1 MARATERRGGA
12 GIGRRAARER
22 RVKHRAQPAPPKAAP
37 RHVRAV
43 AAARQAQ
50 ADRVRDL
57 MLVRA
62 RNRVITALRRL
73 PDDAGRRRVI
83 AAALAVFELGPGPE

>member
-1 MARATERRGGA
+1 
-12 GIGRRAARER
+12 
-22 RVKHRAQPAPPKAAP
+22 
-37 RHVRAV
+37 V